1 MVYSRIFLANYPNA
15 CRSSEETVMRELDE
29 LVRMIPELLGIPPKG
44 GRAKKIGMEK
54 VSTTLGCL
62 ECAAAAEDSGEDAC
76 GDCAGFSARMAGVRA
91 AAEDR
96 WGRGELYRWKKG
108 GQKCNAKKGL
118 VFFLPYKSR
127 NKSNDVITLAAA
139 ASEASAAAATPLAK
153 VGTERTVLA
162 ARQFL
167 VLF

>member
-1 MVYSRIFLANYPNA
+1 
-15 CRSSEETVMRELDE
+15 MRELDE

-44 GRAKKIGMEK
+44 GRAKKIGTEK
-54 VSTTLGCL
+54 VSAAPAVTTSTLSCL

-108 GQKCNAKKGL
+108 GQKCNAKKVL
-118 VFFLPYKSR
+118 DFF
-127 NKSNDVITLAAA
+127 
-139 ASEASAAAATPLAK
+139 SA
-153 VGTERTVLA
+153 
-162 ARQFL
+162 F
-167 VLF
+167 